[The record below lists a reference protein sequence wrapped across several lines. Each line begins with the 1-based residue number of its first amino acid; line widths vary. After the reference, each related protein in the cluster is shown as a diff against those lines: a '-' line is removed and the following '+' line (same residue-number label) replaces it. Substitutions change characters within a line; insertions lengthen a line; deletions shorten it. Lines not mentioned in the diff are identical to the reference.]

1 MVTLPP
7 AIDLP
12 VLDVESAVRRLGG
25 SVRAWDKAALAFV
38 RMADEQAGQ
47 LRAAARAGDAPGAAR
62 LAHSLKGAAG
72 WVGAR
77 QLEAAARQAEELL
90 LAGAGPGLPASPSQ
104 ALGLLDAAL
113 QDTLV
118 ALRPRLAP
126 ASA

>member
-12 VLDVESAVRRLGG
+12 LLDVESAVRRLGG
-25 SVRAWDKAALAFV
+25 SVRAWDKAAIAFV

-77 QLEAAARQAEELL
+77 QLEAAARHAEQLL
-90 LAGAGPGLPASPSQ
+90 MAGADDRQPTAPDE

-118 ALRPRLAP
+118 ALRPRLA
-126 ASA
+126 AGAA